1 LGDHFVSK
9 KTACKKAFRLLQLLL
24 SALVAMGMATP
35 PNAGAGSF
43 AGAPH
48 ATAGRDRFAQVN
60 RAMQQAMDEHQLPG
74 AVIEVGHAGRVVLT
88 RAYGERSLVPTR
100 EAMTVDTVF
109 DMASLTKPMITALA
123 IMQLLEAGKL
133 RLADPAALYLP
144 AFGAAGKADITL
156 RQLLTHYSGLPPDL
170 DLSFPWTGKEEGFRR
185 ANAISTESPAGAV
198 FRYSDVN
205 YIVLQEIVEKLSGE
219 PLQVYAQTHILGPL
233 RMTHSGFLPDAN
245 RLPPIA
251 PTAYDENR
259 TMLRGTVHDPT
270 ARRMGGV
277 AGHAGFFSTAHDIS
291 LYAQALL
298 DRRRGKPSRFPL
310 GRAALLKMTTPE
322 EPVSGTQVRGLGW
335 DIDSVFSGNR
345 GDLFALGS
353 FGHTGFTGTSLWMD
367 PASDTFLILLSNA
380 VHPSGV
386 HNITPLRG
394 RIANIIVSALN
405 LYATPGSK
413 PLSLS
418 GYNQDRPVVPARNGD
433 VLTGIDVLEASHF
446 AQLRPLLASH
456 GGHLRV
462 GLVTNQTGL
471 DREDRRTIDILRAAS
486 SQLPGLML
494 TTLFSPEHGIHG
506 TADSTNVTND
516 QDAATGLPVVSLY
529 GTADAQR
536 RPTPAQMQSLDAIVF
551 DLQDAG
557 VRFYTYETLLG
568 YFLEAAAKAGV
579 VVIVLDRPNP
589 ITGVHVEG
597 PLSDAGQ
604 QSYTNYIALPV
615 RHGMTLG
622 ELARYDNAENQLH
635 ASLRVIAMQGW
646 QRGDWFDD
654 TGLLW
659 IDPSPNLRSM
669 TAAVLYPGLGLIEST
684 NVSVGRGTDRPFELV
699 GAAWIKPD
707 GEQPRSLARYL
718 NARLL
723 PGVRFMP
730 ARFTPHG
737 NYPFSGL
744 ECGGVDVLVL
754 NRNLV
759 DAPELGLE
767 IASALRSLYPANFQP
782 EKIARAL
789 VNQQAMEAWNA
800 GTDPR
805 AIEENWRA
813 ALEAFVKMRQQF
825 LLY

>member
-1 LGDHFVSK
+1 M
-9 KTACKKAFRLLQLLL
+9 TRLLLHAALSILLVWPL
-24 SALVAMGMATP
+24 NASAGKS
-35 PNAGAGSF
+35 AGDAAANHPF
-43 AGAPH
+43 
-48 ATAGRDRFAQVN
+48 
-60 RAMQQAMDEHQLPG
+60 RALDTVMQQAIVEHQLPG
-74 AVIEVGHAGRVVLT
+74 AVIEVGHGGKVVLA
-88 RAYGERSLVPTR
+88 RAYGERSLKPAR

-109 DMASLTKPMITALA
+109 DMASLTKPIITALA
-123 IMQLLEAGKL
+123 VMQLIEAGRL
-133 RLADPAALYLP
+133 RLADPAALYIP
-144 AFGAAGKADITL
+144 AFAAAGKGDITI

-170 DLSFPWTGKEEGFRR
+170 DLRVPWTGKTEGFAR
-185 ANAISTESPAGAV
+185 ANAILPVSPAGAI

-219 PLQVYAQTHILGPL
+219 PLQAYAQTHILKPL
-233 RMTHSGFLPDAN
+233 RMTHSGFLPDAS

-251 PTAYDENR
+251 PTAYDEHG

-277 AGHAGFFSTAHDIS
+277 AGHAGFFSTAHDLS

-298 DRRRGKPSRFPL
+298 DRLRGAPSRFPL
-310 GRAALLKMTTPE
+310 SRAALLKMTTPQ
-322 EPVSGTQVRGLGW
+322 EPVGGTQVRGLGW

-353 FGHTGFTGTSLWMD
+353 FGHTGFTGTSLWID
-367 PASDTFLILLSNA
+367 PASDTYLIILANA
-380 VHPSGV
+380 VHPSGA

-394 RIANIIVSALN
+394 RIADIVVAALN

-418 GYNQDRPVVPARNGD
+418 GYNQDHPVVPGRNGD

-446 AQLRPLLASH
+446 SELRPLLASH
-456 GGHLRV
+456 GGRLRI

-471 DREDRRTIDILRAAS
+471 DREGRRTIDILRAAS
-486 SQLPGLML
+486 SELPGLTL

-506 TADSTNVTND
+506 TADSTEIAND
-516 QDAATGLPVVSLY
+516 TDAATGLPVVSLY
-529 GTADAQR
+529 GATDAQR
-536 RPTPAQMQSLDAIVF
+536 RPTDAQMRSLDVVIF

-568 YFLEAAAKAGV
+568 YFLEAAAKTGTAIV
-579 VVIVLDRPNP
+579 VLDRPDP

-597 PLSDAGQ
+597 PLSDAGR

-622 ELARYDNAENQLH
+622 ELARYDNAEKQLH
-635 ASLRVIAMQGW
+635 ASLTVIAMQGW

-659 IDPSPNLRSM
+659 TDPSPNLRSM
-669 TAAVLYPGLGLIEST
+669 AAAVLYPGLGLIEST
-684 NVSVGRGTDRPFELV
+684 NISVGRGTDAPFERV
-699 GAAWIKPD
+699 GAPWID
-707 GEQPRSLARYL
+707 PRALARVL

-723 PGVRFMP
+723 PGVRFLP
-730 ARFTPHG
+730 VRFTPRG
-737 NYPFSGL
+737 NYPFSGRQ
-744 ECGGVDVLVL
+744 CGGVAILVL
-754 NRNLV
+754 DRNFV
-759 DAPELGLE
+759 DTPELGLE
-767 IASALRSLYPANFQP
+767 IASALRVLYPAQFQP
-782 EKIARAL
+782 AGMARAV
-789 VNQQAMEAWNA
+789 VNQQALDEWNA
-800 GTDPR
+800 GMDPR
-805 AIEENWRA
+805 EIEENWRA
-813 ALEAFVKMRQQF
+813 PLDTFMEKRQQF